1 MTDLFHGIAEDELK
15 KLLAC
20 IHARTARYKKDELI
34 IEEGSKVTEF
44 GVVLEGQARS
54 IKWDLSGRL
63 IILTFIEQ
71 GSVIG
76 VMVAARE
83 GHISPVS
90 VQATMDSS
98 IMLIPFE
105 RLLARC
111 NNNCTGHEQLLRN
124 YINAVADKGLEL
136 HERINCLLK
145 PSVRE
150 KVLTF
155 LRRTAKEQKSPS
167 ITIAMDRSD
176 MAEYLNVERSALSR
190 ELSRMKKEG
199 LIDYHKNQFQLRG

>member
-1 MTDLFHGIAEDELK
+1 MTDLFHGIAETDLPRLLK
-15 KLLAC
+15 C
-20 IHARTARYKKDELI
+20 INARTVHYKKDELI
-34 IEEGSKVTEF
+34 IEEGSVATEF
-44 GVVLEGQARS
+44 GIVVSGQARS

-71 GSVIG
+71 NSVIG

-90 VQATMDSS
+90 VQATTDST
-98 IMLIPFE
+98 ITLISFE

-111 NNNCTGHEQLLRN
+111 KGNCAGHEQLLRN

-145 PSVRE
+145 PTVRD
-150 KVLTF
+150 KILTF
-155 LRRTAKEQKSPS
+155 LQRTSKEQQSS
-167 ITIAMDRSD
+167 SFTIPMNRNV
-176 MAEYLNVERSALSR
+176 MAEYLNVDRAALSR

-199 LIDYHKNQFQLRG
+199 LIDYHKNWFYFE